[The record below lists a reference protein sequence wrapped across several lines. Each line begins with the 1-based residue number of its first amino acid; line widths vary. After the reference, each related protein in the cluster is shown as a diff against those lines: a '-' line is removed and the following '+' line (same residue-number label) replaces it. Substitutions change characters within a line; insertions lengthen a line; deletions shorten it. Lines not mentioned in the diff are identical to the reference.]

1 MPVSRQELLNQEI
14 QRMMVHLSLKFPDIK
29 VTIVARASIN
39 NEELCSVMTSSD
51 ENPLFASQII
61 LEAYEAVNTAE
72 VALKRDKIEQAA
84 REGRLTSELETYR
97 SKN

>member
-29 VTIVARASIN
+29 VTIVARASIK
-39 NEELCSVMTSSD
+39 NEELCSVMSSSD
-51 ENPLFASQII
+51 ENPLFAAEII
-61 LEAYEAVNTAE
+61 LEAYAAVSSAE
-72 VALKRDKIEQAA
+72 DLLHKSKLEKAA